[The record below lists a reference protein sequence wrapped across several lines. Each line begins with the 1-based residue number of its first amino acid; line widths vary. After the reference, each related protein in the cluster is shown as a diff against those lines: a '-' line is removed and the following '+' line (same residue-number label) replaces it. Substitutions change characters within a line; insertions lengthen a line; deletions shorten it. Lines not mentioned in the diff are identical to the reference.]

1 MSVLKNAV
9 LYTIAQNKPCKGDIR
24 IRDGVIVEI
33 GHELNGDE
41 SETCIDLDGCYVM
54 PGLID
59 AHAHI
64 GMWEDGL
71 DFEGADGNESVNPIT
86 PHLRAIDAV
95 NPFDRCFQEARE
107 GGVTTVATGP
117 GSANVIG
124 GTFLAM
130 KTMGNCVE
138 DMVICDP
145 LAMKIAFGE
154 NPKRVYAEQKRSP
167 MTRMATA
174 AMLREALQKAKC
186 YGEKKQKAAGDLEA
200 APAYDAKCEALLPV
214 LRGEIPLKAHAHRA
228 DDIQTALRIAKEF
241 GCRIT
246 LDHCTEGYLIADQLA
261 KEKANIIL
269 GPLMCD
275 RGKPELKNLT
285 MQAPMKMEKAGI
297 PFAVMSD
304 HPVTATQNLLVTM
317 ALAVREGLSE
327 ETALR
332 AVTLHPAQIMGL
344 SERIGSIEVGKDAD
358 LVAYSHEPLNILAK
372 PRQVWIDGRPVFD
385 GMR

>member
-1 MSVLKNAV
+1 MSILKHAM
-9 LYTIAQNKPCKGDIR
+9 LYTMAQDRPFQGDVR
-24 IRDGVIVEI
+24 IKDGKIVEV
-33 GHELNGDE
+33 GQALTGDA
-41 SETCIDLDGCYVM
+41 SEACIDLSGCFLM

-71 DFEGADGNESVNPIT
+71 DFEGADGNESVDPVT
-86 PHLRAIDAV
+86 PHLRAIDAI
-95 NPFDRCFQEARE
+95 NPFDRCFEEARE
-107 GGVTTVATGP
+107 GGVTTVVTGP

-130 KTMGNCVE
+130 KTMGSCID

-167 MTRMATA
+167 ITRMATA
-174 AMLREALQKAKC
+174 AMLREALQKAKQ
-186 YGEKKQKAAGDLEA
+186 YGEKKQKARDGQGD
-200 APAYDAKCEALLPV
+200 APEYNARYEALLPV
-214 LRGEIPLKAHAHRA
+214 LQGEIPLKAHAHRA

-241 GCRIT
+241 GCRLT
-246 LDHCTEGYLIADQLA
+246 LDHCTEGHLIAEQLA
-261 KEKANIIL
+261 KEDVGIIL

-285 MQAPMKMEKAGI
+285 MKAPMKMEKAGI

-327 ETALR
+327 TAALR
-332 AVTLHPAQIMGL
+332 AVTLYAAQILGL
-344 SERIGSIEVGKDAD
+344 ADRIGSIEVGKDAD
-358 LVAYSHEPLNILAK
+358 LVAYSHEPLDILAK
-372 PRQVWIDGRPVFD
+372 PKQVWIDGRTVFD
-385 GMR
+385 GVR